1 MRGKKRKISLVTV
14 GVIAFLDEP
23 VTGRMKKM
31 HSATEDTEITEGR
44 SVECCGPAAK
54 NRSLSEECCSV
65 FVASVAK
72 KDFDG
77 GR

>member
-31 HSATEDTEITEGR
+31 HSATEDTEITEVK
-44 SVECCGPAAK
+44 STKE
-54 NRSLSEECCSV
+54 
-65 FVASVAK
+65 
-72 KDFDG
+72 
-77 GR
+77 